1 MNFSIFVISLKTKE
15 QDGTGQ
21 TAQNFFKYR
30 KFTIPSRGV
39 HHFLTVL
46 VFFCPMSVP
55 SNKIFA
61 RQPARRLANL
71 LFLLLLLGLVVFLFT
86 RVSSAFSGLA
96 ASF

>member
-1 MNFSIFVISLKTKE
+1 
-15 QDGTGQ
+15 
-21 TAQNFFKYR
+21 
-30 KFTIPSRGV
+30 
-39 HHFLTVL
+39 
-46 VFFCPMSVP
+46 MSVP